1 MSTAGAECSWERD
14 RHLSVECR
22 IAHWLAF
29 CLLIPLFRAAPRHSC
44 RRGTGES
51 LDGVFALG
59 DRHDRDT
66 RNFANSPLEVTIVR
80 CDWSQKGAER
90 GMEKKGRTGSDVDT
104 VLLDAVDD
112 TLDPVS

>member
-1 MSTAGAECSWERD
+1 MGTGPPSVRGVLNST
-14 RHLSVECR
+14 
-22 IAHWLAF
+22 LAR
-29 CLLIPLFRAAPRHSC
+29 LLPVDTPISGSPRHSC

-66 RNFANSPLEVTIVR
+66 RDFANSPLEVTIVG
-80 CDWSQKGAER
+80 CDWSQNGAVR
-90 GMEKKGRTGSDVDT
+90 GMEKKGHTGSDVDT

-112 TLDPVS
+112 ALDPVS